1 MRWFKAVGVLAALT
15 VVAEVAEARVP
26 AFVRQTGLVCN
37 QCHMSWTPAP
47 DFTFTGMKFRLN
59 GFRTPWVAEKIE
71 AGDEGAVS
79 GNRLV
84 LTLGS
89 MLSWHLRGLFLG
101 ETEPTADPSL
111 PAPSFGAPGTELIQ
125 TIGMH
130 YAGPIGEH
138 VGIWNE
144 FYMYGG
150 GLGPTAANGNTGGN
164 RNGYIGLSH
173 FDLAITTATGGNI
186 FGFAGRLQPSGNH
199 SFMTVMSDGVPSHM
213 LNTPGVVGSSAPYVF
228 WALYGFIMDRFGLEV
243 GIEPGEDNLDYRK
256 FNYHGEAGYFLS
268 NTDAGWWR
276 IGVQFKA
283 GDDMV
288 PGVSTLNAS
297 NDGVRTLVP
306 ADAVKGISA
315 TRASGTPLSSLNL
328 GDANRS
334 LFSVAGGFLDHGP
347 HSLAVSVSQSVEN
360 ETYTDASSS
369 RLRAIGGELRYYYNR
384 TYGITLDWNNY
395 EKWDFTDQNGVLHT
409 IPTDPIWSFQLTW
422 RLAMN
427 FAWFVTYGNTQ
438 TYVLDQK
445 WQDGKTWGLFM
456 QYLW

>member
-1 MRWFKAVGVLAALT
+1 
-15 VVAEVAEARVP
+15 
-26 AFVRQTGLVCN
+26 
-37 QCHMSWTPAP
+37 
-47 DFTFTGMKFRLN
+47 
-59 GFRTPWVAEKIE
+59 
-71 AGDEGAVS
+71 
-79 GNRLV
+79 
-84 LTLGS
+84 
-89 MLSWHLRGLFLG
+89 
-101 ETEPTADPSL
+101 
-111 PAPSFGAPGTELIQ
+111 
-125 TIGMH
+125 
-130 YAGPIGEH
+130 
-138 VGIWNE
+138 
-144 FYMYGG
+144 
-150 GLGPTAANGNTGGN
+150 
-164 RNGYIGLSH
+164 
-173 FDLAITTATGGNI
+173 
-186 FGFAGRLQPSGNH
+186 
-199 SFMTVMSDGVPSHM
+199 M
-213 LNTPGVVGSSAPYVF
+213 LNTPGVVGSSAPFVY
-228 WALYGFIMDRFGLEV
+228 WALYGFFLDRFGIEM

-256 FNYHGEAGYFLS
+256 FNYHADAGYFLS

-306 ADAVKGISA
+306 ADAVKGISG

-347 HSLAVSVSQSVEN
+347 NSLAVSISQSVEN
-360 ETYTDASSS
+360 EHYTDASSS

-384 TYGITLDWNNY
+384 TYSVTLDWNNY
-395 EKWDFTDQNGVLHT
+395 EKWDFTDQNGVLHN
-409 IPTDPIWSFQLTW
+409 IPSDPIWSFQLTW